1 MNIEEIKQWLDP
13 VVNDE
18 MRNAGQNPPEWPA
31 TKEKLIEALVSVGI
45 DEQTAQSMFTSHDAS
60 LRILEEI
67 TRNYEDVILVIQGDE
82 AIITPWNNIE
92 AVNWR
97 GYAEGGTTR
106 LALILLILCA
116 KCYPLD
122 LKTAWYEDYHFYVN
136 ADWHKEKYGV
146 TY

>member
-1 MNIEEIKQWLDP
+1 MNIEEIKAWLNP
-13 VVNDE
+13 VVRDE
-18 MRNAGQNPPEWPA
+18 QENPPDWSV
-31 TKEKLIEALVSVGI
+31 TKEKLTEALVAVDI
-45 DEQTAQSMFTSHDAS
+45 DEQTAQRMFTSLDPS
-60 LRILEEI
+60 MRILEEI
-67 TRNYEDVILVIQGDE
+67 TENYEDSMLVIRGDE
-82 AIITPWNNIE
+82 ANIAPWNNAE

-97 GYAEGGTTR
+97 GYFEGGTTC

-136 ADWHKEKYGV
+136 ADWQKKQYGV